1 MKAIA
6 IAALIV
12 LCSGCTSPM
21 KYAFAPSAAQSIRTV
36 ALVEPIEPEQYTA
49 FNLGHPGMYLGL
61 ASGIVTGSSME
72 AEGKAFTAHLRR
84 TGFDVA
90 RRLADRTTI
99 ELERRG
105 YEVVRVTQ
113 VEDARGVDGILTL
126 KPMMVGYVAP
136 RILTDY
142 IPALSVVVELMPAG
156 NPDAEPA
163 YREGFLFGWQGFTGW
178 WVTLEAPPEY
188 SYRNFADLMK
198 RSEEA
203 ADGLVVGA
211 DRIAA
216 RLASDLAL
224 TRPAADTLT
233 LNR

>member
-1 MKAIA
+1 MKAIV
-6 IAALIV
+6 IAALV
-12 LCSGCTSPM
+12 ALCSGCTSPM
-21 KYAFAPSAAQSIRTV
+21 KYAFEPGEAQSIRTI

-49 FNLGHPGMYLGL
+49 FDFGHPGIYLWGDRN
-61 ASGIVTGSSME
+61 
-72 AEGKAFTAHLRR
+72 AFTAHLRR

-90 RRLADRTTI
+90 QRLADRTAL

-113 VEDARGVDGILTL
+113 VEDARNVDGILTL

-156 NPDAEPA
+156 KPDAEPV

-178 WVTLEAPPEY
+178 WVTLDAPPEY
-188 SYRNFADLMK
+188 SYRNFADLMR
-198 RSEEA
+198 RSDEA
-203 ADGLVVGA
+203 ADGLCVGA
-211 DRIAA
+211 DRIAE
-216 RLASDLAL
+216 RLAADFTV
-224 TRPAADTLT
+224 TRTADVLT
-233 LNR
+233 LSR